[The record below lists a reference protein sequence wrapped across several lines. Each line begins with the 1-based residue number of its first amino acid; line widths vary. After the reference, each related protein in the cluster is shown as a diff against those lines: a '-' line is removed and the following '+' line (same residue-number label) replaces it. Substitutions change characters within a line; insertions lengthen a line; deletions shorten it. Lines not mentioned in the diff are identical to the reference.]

1 MKLVI
6 PPVEIDEQNPFKHD
20 LLHRTEFATALFN
33 LISRVEEPL
42 VISLDGRWGD
52 GKTTFVRMW
61 QGLLS
66 QNGIKT
72 IYFDAFAN
80 DFVDDPFI
88 AIASEIIRAA
98 ETEFTGNESRKA
110 RLGDFKKTA
119 AEVGGQLLGIAA
131 RVAVKAATLGVVS
144 SAEIEHLKELKDD
157 VAKGVSDLAGK
168 LIDERISAYTQ
179 EIESIRAFQTTL
191 ESLASDI
198 GGGSGKPLVIIIDE
212 LDRCKPTYA
221 VQLVEKVKHLFSVT
235 NIVFLLVMHREQL
248 EESIRCVYG
257 VNIDANTYLQ
267 KFVNLHCTLP
277 RTIRTDPLEDYTAF
291 CRRLYE
297 RHELEA
303 WGDKEDLIKFTA
315 TLADHLSASLRQ
327 VERAFTLIAIYYA
340 SISKDYFRIPA
351 LIALLALMKVIDP
364 KLYGDVRA
372 NRATLDQVRAFVT
385 FRGDPSDSAQ
395 NSRPYLIGLWLQYSL
410 MSEAAYQRLPENDPI
425 RRLESRL
432 WNWEVQRETII
443 PICCST
449 LDVARVS

>member
-277 RTIRTDPLEDYTAF
+277 RTIRTDPL
-291 CRRLYE
+291 
-297 RHELEA
+297 
-303 WGDKEDLIKFTA
+303 
-315 TLADHLSASLRQ
+315 
-327 VERAFTLIAIYYA
+327 
-340 SISKDYFRIPA
+340 
-351 LIALLALMKVIDP
+351 
-364 KLYGDVRA
+364 
-372 NRATLDQVRAFVT
+372 
-385 FRGDPSDSAQ
+385 
-395 NSRPYLIGLWLQYSL
+395 
-410 MSEAAYQRLPENDPI
+410 
-425 RRLESRL
+425 
-432 WNWEVQRETII
+432 
-443 PICCST
+443 
-449 LDVARVS
+449 